1 MADTNFSGV
10 AASDNLTVGASGTP
24 ITQMRVYTPSL
35 TPASVA
41 TIVVA
46 EQTFTVTG
54 LTTADKVVVNP
65 PAISNAT
72 GIAGARVSAADTLA
86 IRFVN
91 PTAGSLTP
99 TAGTYT
105 VVAFRS

>member
-1 MADTNFSGV
+1 MSVHAGGSPGAIALGGGTV
-10 AASDNLTVGASGTP
+10 LTKTA
-24 ITQMRVYTPSL
+24 VYTPTL

-41 TIVVA
+41 AATVA

-54 LTTADKVVVNP
+54 LTTADKVIVNQ
-65 PAISNAT
+65 PALANSV

-91 PTAGSLTP
+91 PTAGALTP
-99 TAGTYT
+99 ASGVYT
-105 VVAFRS
+105 VLAIRS

>member
-10 AASDNLTVGASGTP
+10 AASDNLTVGGSGTP
-24 ITQMRVYTPSL
+24 ITQIRVYSPSI
-35 TPASVA
+35 TPASVGAA
-41 TIVVA
+41 TVA
-46 EQTFTVTG
+46 EQTFTVSG

-65 PAISNAT
+65 PAIGNAT

-86 IRFVN
+86 IRFTN
-91 PTAGSLTP
+91 PTAGALTP

-105 VVAFRS
+105 VTAFRS